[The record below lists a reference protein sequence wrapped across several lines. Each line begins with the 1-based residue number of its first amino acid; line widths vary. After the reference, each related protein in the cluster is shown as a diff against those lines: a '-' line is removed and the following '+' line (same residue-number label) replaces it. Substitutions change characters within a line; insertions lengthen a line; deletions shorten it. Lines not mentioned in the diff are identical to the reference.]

1 MQASV
6 KVMRSFDYCH
16 FEVALS
22 TECGGI
28 DEVNDLR
35 KEAAILVDEA
45 VRQYKIAKAKESNR
59 ELSERQTRYAISE
72 MDTIKQKPRNAWTV
86 REAAIMRSYEDQS
99 FWKSYEEDGYCYEQD
114 ERDHHFSMLNRFKD
128 VTVSAAVPPAILP
141 GFDGPFPKP
150 PADAPPP
157 NYNDDPEIVF

>member
-22 TECGGI
+22 QEVASI
-28 DEVNDLR
+28 DEANALR
-35 KEAAILVDEA
+35 KQAAILVDEA
-45 VRQYKIAKAKESNR
+45 VRQYKIAKAKESKR
-59 ELSERQTRYAISE
+59 EWAERQTREALAE
-72 MDTIKQKPRNAWTV
+72 MDAIKAKPRNAWTV

-99 FWKSYEEDGYCYEQD
+99 FWKNYDEEAYFYEQD

-128 VTVSAAVPPAILP
+128 VTVSAADVVFATPP
-141 GFDGPFPKP
+141 FDPDMEQ
-150 PADAPPP
+150 AV
-157 NYNDDPEIVF
+157 NDHP